1 MVGYDR
7 EDLVAG
13 RVRWADLT
21 PPEWRDRRARA
32 LAELRTTGTV
42 QPYEREYFRKDGSRM
57 PALIGSAALD
67 EQRGQVVAFVLDLSE
82 RKKAEESLSNMQ
94 MELAHAN
101 RVAAMGQ
108 LSASIAHEVN
118 QPIGAAI
125 TNASVGLHWLGVSPP
140 DLENVRQAV
149 GRTVRNLNRAG
160 EVLERIHGFVKK
172 APPRKE
178 SLAINEAIH
187 EVIGLVRSEV
197 VKNGISLGMRL
208 AEDLPLIE
216 GDRVQLQQVIL
227 NLIVNAIEAMT
238 GVREGARDLLIT
250 TSRAESE
257 GILVEV
263 RDSGPGLSSTAFER
277 VFEAFYST
285 KPRGLGMGLSIC
297 HSIIDAHGGR
307 LWASANVPQG
317 AIFQFVV
324 PAHPGSAT

>member
-1 MVGYDR
+1 
-7 EDLVAG
+7 
-13 RVRWADLT
+13 
-21 PPEWRDRRARA
+21 
-32 LAELRTTGTV
+32 
-42 QPYEREYFRKDGSRM
+42 
-57 PALIGSAALD
+57 
-67 EQRGQVVAFVLDLSE
+67 
-82 RKKAEESLSNMQ
+82 
-94 MELAHAN
+94 
-101 RVAAMGQ
+101 MGQ

-140 DLENVRQAV
+140 DLEKAQQAV
-149 GRTVRNLNRAG
+149 GRTVRNLNRAS
-160 EVLERIHGFVKK
+160 EVLERIHGFIKK

-178 SLAINEAIH
+178 SVAINEAIH

-197 VKNGISLGMRL
+197 VENGISLGTRL
-208 AEDLPLIE
+208 AEGLPLIK

-238 GVREGARDLLIT
+238 GVREGPRDLLII

-297 HSIIDAHGGR
+297 RSIIEAHEGG
-307 LWASANVPQG
+307 LWAAANNPQG
-317 AIFQFVV
+317 AAFMFTL
-324 PAHPGSAT
+324 PAHSESVDKESDEAR